1 MRTYSA
7 ENDMYN
13 VDYVTLM
20 KMRTHSGENDMY
32 NVDYVTLMK
41 RWEFT
46 PDRMTC
52 TM

>member
-1 MRTYSA
+1 MRIY
-7 ENDMYN
+7 
-13 VDYVTLM
+13 
-20 KMRTHSGENDMY
+20 SGENDMY